1 MADLSLCNPPQDSST
16 KAVIETPPSETWQI
30 KFQPQSDSLIIA
42 AAGGSSSKVVLWDVV
57 DTQARGHLGIPS
69 VSPQSDPI
77 AAQACC
83 VLGRVG
89 SEGT

>member
-1 MADLSLCNPPQDSST
+1 MSLCNLLQDSST

-69 VSPQSDPI
+69 VSPQSDLI
-77 AAQACC
+77 TAEACSVSGPC
-83 VLGRVG
+83 
-89 SEGT
+89 